1 MAEVTSAVVRRASEN
16 HPSFPQPANR
26 EARVWRYFN
35 WQYFMDA
42 LRTRTLWLSRSDL
55 LGDPC
60 EGTRAKGDALLLE
73 RAKQEIEATGGSR
86 LRFYQ
91 ARANLQRMD
100 REAKAS
106 TFISCWQMQNY
117 DMMQMWER
125 YCRPRP
131 LGIAIQT
138 RYSLLE
144 AALPFQRGP
153 HQNVLL
159 GLVRYADYDDPTVQS
174 DFTNWYAAFMLKK
187 VQYADEHEVR
197 VICDMGTASEEKGVR
212 MHVDWSRIVERVV
225 VTPYAGKAFTHAAE
239 SFCGKHGLNVPVVR
253 SSARDVIS
261 Y

>member
-1 MAEVTSAVVRRASEN
+1 
-16 HPSFPQPANR
+16 
-26 EARVWRYFN
+26 
-35 WQYFMDA
+35 MDA

-60 EGTRAKGDALLLE
+60 EGSRPRGDAVLLE
-73 RAKQEIEATGGSR
+73 NAKREIEATGGSR

-106 TFISCWQMQNY
+106 TFISCWQMKRS

-131 LGIAIQT
+131 LGIAVQT
-138 RYSLLE
+138 TYARLDG
-144 AALPFQRGP
+144 ALPFHRAT
-153 HQNVLL
+153 HQNVML
-159 GLVRYADYDDPTVQS
+159 GLVTYGDYDDAALRS
-174 DFTNWYAAFMLKK
+174 DFTNRYSAFMLKK
-187 VQYADEHEVR
+187 IQYEDEDEVR
-197 VICDMGTASEEKGVR
+197 VLCDVLTPSQEKGVR
-212 MHVDWSRIVERVV
+212 IRVDWGAIIERVV
-225 VTPYAGKAFTHAAE
+225 VSPYAGSAFTRAAGT
-239 SFCGKHGLNVPVVR
+239 FCRARGFMFPVVR

>member
-1 MAEVTSAVVRRASEN
+1 MNDVIAGVPRRESES
-16 HPSFPQPANR
+16 HQFFPQPANR

-60 EGTRAKGDALLLE
+60 EGSRARGDALLIE
-73 RAKQEIEATGGSR
+73 RAKREIEATGGKR
-86 LRFYQ
+86 YQFYQ
-91 ARANLQRMD
+91 ARAKLLRMD

-106 TFISCWQMQNY
+106 TFISCWQMQQH

-131 LGIAIQT
+131 LGIAMQT
-138 RYSLLE
+138 TYARLD
-144 AALPFQRGP
+144 AGLPFARSP

-159 GLVRYADYDDPTVQS
+159 GLVTYADYDDPNVQS
-174 DFTNWYAAFMLKK
+174 DFTNWYSAFMLKK
-187 VQYADEHEVR
+187 VQYQDEHEVR
-197 VICDMGTASEEKGVR
+197 VLCDVGSPSEEKGVR
-212 MHVDWSRIVERVV
+212 VHVDWNRIVERVV
-225 VTPYAGKAFTHAAE
+225 VSPYAGTGFARAAE
-239 SFCGKHGLNVPVVR
+239 SFCQRQGLSCPVVR